1 MIYRWGALLAA
12 TIRVDIYMGLFLFAA
27 ICYHK

>member
-12 TIRVDIYMGLFLFAA
+12 TIRVDIYGFVSFRYNLLP
-27 ICYHK
+27 